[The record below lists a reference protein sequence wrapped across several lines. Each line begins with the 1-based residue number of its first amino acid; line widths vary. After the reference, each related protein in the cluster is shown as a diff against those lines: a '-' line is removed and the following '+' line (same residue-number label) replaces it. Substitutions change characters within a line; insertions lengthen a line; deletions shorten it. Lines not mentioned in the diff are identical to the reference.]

1 MARDNICRVTAQIRI
16 SPPSSDDGLI
26 KASGVA
32 LWLLRGFPSCQSE
45 LVSTRLKFGTFSA
58 LELRTVA
65 GSRFLGL
72 ARDFADAEETVDAS
86 AAEQVAGAIKGETS
100 ACRLGGRNRPVV
112 QVVQAARPLA
122 RRRDYG
128 SGVLPNDLLPD
139 LPSPDNPSGKLVLL
153 RHGETEWSKEGRHTG
168 LTDIPLTARGEELA
182 RGAGR
187 LVVGYDFSLVL
198 TSPLQRAQRTAEL
211 AGLHAEVDPLL
222 IEWDYGG
229 YEGRTSRDIRSEL
242 GYNWSAFTHG
252 VIRGQTPGE
261 TVEEVAARAS
271 RVLTRVLPAMA
282 EGDVALVAHGH
293 FLRILTAVYLRMA
306 PRFGA
311 QITLDA
317 GSVSVLSFYREQ
329 PAILSWNYGLE
340 LPLVPSES

>member
-1 MARDNICRVTAQIRI
+1 MTRVIRGATY
-16 SPPSSDDGLI
+16 SRGGPQ
-26 KASGVA
+26 AWSGPG
-32 LWLLRGFPSCQSE
+32 W
-45 LVSTRLKFGTFSA
+45 
-58 LELRTVA
+58 
-65 GSRFLGL
+65 
-72 ARDFADAEETVDAS
+72 
-86 AAEQVAGAIKGETS
+86 
-100 ACRLGGRNRPVV
+100 RNRSIL
-112 QVVQAARPLA
+112 QAVPDARTLA
-122 RRRDYG
+122 GCRDYG
-128 SGVLPNDLLPD
+128 SGVSINDPLPD
-139 LPSPDNPSGKLVLL
+139 YPAPDNPSGKLVLL
-153 RHGETEWSKEGRHTG
+153 RHGETEWSQKGRHTG
-168 LTDIPLTARGEELA
+168 LTDVPLTARGEDLA

-187 LVVGYDFSLVL
+187 LVAGYNFSLVL

-211 AGLHAEVDPLL
+211 AGLHAEIDPLL
-222 IEWDYGG
+222 VEWDYGG
-229 YEGRTSRDIRSEL
+229 YEGRTTRDIRSEL

-252 VIRGQTPGE
+252 VIRGRTPGE

-271 RVLTRVLPAMA
+271 RVLTRVLPAMT

-293 FLRILTAVYLRMA
+293 FLRILTAVFLRMA